1 MFINDIDLY
10 KAKDDNLARFRRRCI
25 GFVYQSFNLLPMLN
39 VKENILLPIK
49 LDHKSIDKDN
59 FYKLCKH
66 LKLDNKLSFMPP
78 NLSFGEEQKV
88 AIARALINNPCI
100 LLADEPTGNLDSNL
114 TEKVLE
120 IFKNTNKKFN
130 QTIIMITH
138 NLDLTKYA
146 SRIIKLE
153 DGKIVKEIK

>member
-1 MFINDIDLY
+1 
-10 KAKDDNLARFRRRCI
+10 
-25 GFVYQSFNLLPMLN
+25 
-39 VKENILLPIK
+39 
-49 LDHKSIDKDN
+49 
-59 FYKLCKH
+59 
-66 LKLDNKLSFMPP
+66 MPP